1 MNRQVFLMSRNV
13 KSQASVMS
21 RLTALKTS
29 VEKLT
34 TVIEAVA
41 TARLSTTP
49 NDPAGARGYLGWQM
63 GSRRLRDL
71 HVGQDGW
78 DRDDTDQVPAIL
90 NREIGVRI
98 AVLNTDDATCIDAS
112 SPKNRSK
119 KGPVTDKVAD
129 INQGTFI
136 DVLDESIAHFPKT
149 RKHENFATYF
159 LCVYQEGDDLRG
171 ELSLAVETS
180 AGYIA
185 KYDER
190 IFIVGGEAGTQTP
203 VKKKRPDDSDFDIP
217 VRRKKK

>member
-1 MNRQVFLMSRNV
+1 MSKNI
-13 KSQASVMS
+13 KSATSVMS
-21 RLTALKTS
+21 RLATLKTS
-29 VEKLT
+29 VEKLK

-78 DRDDTDQVPAIL
+78 ERDDTDQVPAIV
-90 NREIGVRI
+90 NRGIGVRI
-98 AVLNTDDATCIDAS
+98 AVMNTDDATCIDAV

-136 DVLDESIAHFPKT
+136 DVLDESIEQIHDHGKDESFV
-149 RKHENFATYF
+149 TYF

-190 IFIVGGEAGTQTP
+190 IFIFGGESGLTEP
-203 VKKKRPDDSDFDIP
+203 VKKKSPDESDFDIP
-217 VRRKKK
+217 VRRRTKK

>member
-1 MNRQVFLMSRNV
+1 MSKNI
-13 KSQASVMS
+13 KSAATVMS
-21 RLTALKTS
+21 RLTTLKTS
-29 VEKLT
+29 LEKMT
-34 TVIEAVA
+34 TVIESVA

-49 NDPAGARGYLGWQM
+49 NDPAGAKGYLGWQM

-78 DRDDTDQVPAIL
+78 DRDDTDQVPAII
-90 NREIGVRI
+90 NSSIGVRI
-98 AVLNTDDATCIDAS
+98 AVMNTDNATCIEAL

-136 DVLDESIAHFPKT
+136 DVLDESVARVHKRT
-149 RKHENFATYF
+149 KEESFATYF

-190 IFIVGGEAGTQTP
+190 IFILGGEAVPPEP
-203 VKKKRPDDSDFDIP
+203 VKKKRPDESDFDIP
-217 VRRKKK
+217 VRRKSKK